1 MIETSSIV
9 TTSNETPKKS
19 ITSAGQKISLPDYI
33 NNNPDYIGFTGYKPG
48 RENQKIT
55 LHYMDGTETRLTLS
69 SSSFVATKIQ
79 SLDLSFDPKLAA

>member
-1 MIETSSIV
+1 MIETSNIV

-19 ITSAGQKISLPDYI
+19 ITLAGQKISLPDYI
-33 NNNPDYIGFTGYKPG
+33 NNNPDYIGFTGFCP
-48 RENQKIT
+48 ESNNQNVT
-55 LHYMDGTETRLTLS
+55 LHFKDGETRLTLP